1 MIDVLVIGG
10 GPSGLTLAILLIEAG
25 CNVKVLES
33 RTVVGEHSRAIGIH
47 PPGLDVLHRA
57 GIGDAALA
65 NGVRI
70 CRGIGISRGRIVAE
84 LEFGSIPSSHRF
96 VLSLPQN
103 RTVELLRQ
111 RLHGL
116 DPTALMLGTEFLSL
130 ATHKEFITAQAVGP
144 NGVVKTFD
152 CHFLIGADGTRSSVR
167 EEALVPFQGSEL
179 SDRYIMGDYPDGTDF
194 GAVAALFL
202 HTQGITESF
211 PLPRNKRRWV
221 CWVGTRETASLP
233 ELVARRTGHQVNA
246 EENTMLSR
254 FTTQEFSVG
263 AMAHGNVVLI
273 GDAAHEISPI
283 GGQGMTLGLVDAAEL
298 APLLVAALNGAGP
311 RRRLDDQFSRFS
323 ALRLAAARRAA
334 RQARLNMRL
343 GRPLWGPSIGLR
355 DALARAVFSSKPVTA
370 WVASTFTMTRDQ
382 SKYRHQARVDGSD
395 AP

>member
-25 CNVKVLES
+25 CHVKVLES

-57 GIGDAALA
+57 GVGDAALA

-70 CRGIGISRGRIVAE
+70 GSGIGISRGRIVAE
-84 LEFGSIPSSHRF
+84 LGFGSIPSSYPF

-103 RTVELLRQ
+103 RTVELLRE

-116 DPTALMLGTEFLSL
+116 DPRALMLGTEFLSF
-130 ATHKEFITAQAVGP
+130 ATHQGFITSRAVGP
-144 NGVVKTFD
+144 EGAVKSFD
-152 CHFLIGADGTRSSVR
+152 CHFLIGADGTRSRVR

-179 SDRYIMGDYPDGTDF
+179 PDRYIMGDYPDGTTY

-202 HTQGITESF
+202 HPQGITESF
-211 PLPRNKRRWV
+211 PLPGNKRRWV

-233 ELVARRTGHQVNA
+233 ELVARRTGHLVDA
-246 EENTMLSR
+246 GENTMLSR
-254 FTTQEFSVG
+254 FTTREFSVG
-263 AMAHGNVVLI
+263 AMAHGHVVLI

-298 APLLVAALNGAGP
+298 APLLIAALNGACP
-311 RRRLDDQFSRFS
+311 RPRLDDQLSRFS
-323 ALRLAAARRAA
+323 TLRLAAARRAA
-334 RQARLNMRL
+334 RQARLNMKL
-343 GRPLWGPSIGLR
+343 GRPLWGPAIGLR
-355 DALARAVFSSKPVTA
+355 DALAWVAFSSKPVTA

-382 SKYRHQARVDGSD
+382 SKSRQKARVNGPH